1 MKNILALIFF
11 LFIALNV
18 NANLSKKI
26 NIESDLVE
34 YEKVSNLISFT
45 DNVKIVS
52 ENINI
57 TAKKAIY
64 DNKTEIISVVG
75 SPSIITS
82 GKKNIFF
89 KGEAEKI
96 VVYSDEKIHLIG
108 NATMNYENINIT
120 SNKIVFN
127 PQTGNLSS
135 QQ

>member
-1 MKNILALIFF
+1 MKNISALIFF
-11 LFIALNV
+11 LFIAFNV
-18 NANLSKKI
+18 NASLSKKI

-34 YEKVSNLISFT
+34 YEKVSNLISFI

-96 VVYSDEKIHLIG
+96 VVYSDEKIHIY
-108 NATMNYENINIT
+108 M
-120 SNKIVFN
+120 
-127 PQTGNLSS
+127 
-135 QQ
+135 

>member
-1 MKNILALIFF
+1 MKNTLALIFF

-52 ENINI
+52 ENIKI

-64 DNKTEIISVVG
+64 NNKTEIISVVG

-108 NATMNYENINIT
+108 NAKMNYENINIT

>member
-1 MKNILALIFF
+1 MKNTSALIFF
-11 LFIALNV
+11 LLIALNV

-34 YEKVSNLISFT
+34 YEKVSNLISFI

-82 GKKNIFF
+82 SKKNIFF

-108 NATMNYENINIT
+108 NAKMNYENINIT

>member
-1 MKNILALIFF
+1 M
-11 LFIALNV
+11 NV
-18 NANLSKKI
+18 NANPSKEI

-34 YEKVSNLISFT
+34 YEKVSNLISFI

-52 ENINI
+52 EDIKI

-82 GKKNIFF
+82 SKKNIFF

>member
-1 MKNILALIFF
+1 MKNTLALIFF

-52 ENINI
+52 ENIKI

-64 DNKTEIISVVG
+64 DNKTEIILVVG

-120 SNKIVFN
+120 SNKILFN

>member
-1 MKNILALIFF
+1 MKNTLALIFF
-11 LFIALNV
+11 LFIALYV

-34 YEKVSNLISFT
+34 YEKVSNLISFI

-52 ENINI
+52 ENIDI

-64 DNKTEIISVVG
+64 NNKTEIISVVG

-108 NATMNYENINIT
+108 NAKMNYENINIT

>member
-1 MKNILALIFF
+1 MKNTLALIFF
-11 LFIALNV
+11 LFIALNA

-34 YEKVSNLISFT
+34 YEKVSNLISFI

-64 DNKTEIISVVG
+64 DNKTEIISVIG

-82 GKKNIFF
+82 DKKNIFF

-96 VVYSDEKIHLIG
+96 VVYSNEKIHLIG

-120 SNKIVFN
+120 SNKIIFN
-127 PQTGNLSS
+127 P
-135 QQ
+135 

>member
-1 MKNILALIFF
+1 MKNILALIIF
-11 LFIALNV
+11 LFVGLNV

-34 YEKVSNLISFT
+34 YENASNLISFV

-52 ENINI
+52 EDIKI
-57 TAKKAIY
+57 TAKKAFY
-64 DNKTEIISVVG
+64 NNKTEIISVVG

>member
-1 MKNILALIFF
+1 LKNTLALLFF

-18 NANLSKKI
+18 NANLNKKI
-26 NIESDLVE
+26 DIKSDLVE
-34 YEKVSNLISFT
+34 YEKVSNLISFI

-64 DNKTEIISVVG
+64 DNETEIISVVG
-75 SPSIITS
+75 SPSIITA

-120 SNKIVFN
+120 SDRIVFN